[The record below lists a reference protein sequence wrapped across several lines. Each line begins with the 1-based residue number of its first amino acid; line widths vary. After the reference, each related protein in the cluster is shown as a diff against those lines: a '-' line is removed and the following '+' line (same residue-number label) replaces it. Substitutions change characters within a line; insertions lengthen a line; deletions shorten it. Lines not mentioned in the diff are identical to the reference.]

1 MSAIPADL
9 LRQRVMKFGG
19 ASLADAPR
27 IRHAVGIVQ
36 RAAREARPV
45 VVVSALH
52 DVTDQLLELARR
64 ATDRDD
70 AWREASS
77 AMRARHLGLVP
88 ELALPAERQPLQ
100 ETLERLFADL
110 EDLLHGVS
118 LLRECSPRTRDA
130 VLSVGERA
138 AAPLVAAAVR
148 AAGAPAFDVDAR
160 RLVLTD
166 TDFGRARVDVDETFR
181 RIREALAGTSAVP
194 VVTGFLG
201 ATAKGETTTLGR
213 SGSDYTA
220 SLFAAAL
227 GADALE
233 LWKDVDGVLSADPRL
248 VPGAFPLAELSYAE
262 LMELSHFGAKV
273 IHPPSLHPARRH
285 GVPLFIRNVNR
296 PDSRG
301 TVVLER
307 ATPSPHPVR
316 GISAIPRVTLLRL
329 EGDGMVGVPGVAM
342 RLFGALARHKV
353 SVILISQASSEH
365 SICFAVSPDDAG
377 AAQAAVSEEFVLER
391 RVGLVDDLVVD
402 EECSVL
408 AVVGEGMRE
417 QPGLAG
423 RLFGVLGARG
433 VNVRAIAQ
441 GSSELNLSLVIG
453 RDDQRRAVDAVHDAF
468 FAPDRV
474 DAAIAVLGTGNV
486 GGTLLRQIQE
496 LAARPGSPVRLR
508 LVGVANGHHMALDRT
523 GDGLP
528 LAAWRQQLA
537 GGAPT
542 DLDRVADAIVEA
554 RGGAPR
560 VLVDCTASTD
570 TARIFPRLLGA
581 GVSVVAANKIPF
593 SSRLASFDELRA
605 AARLGGASLR
615 YEATVGAGLP
625 VLSTLAS
632 LVAAGDRVRRIEGV
646 LSGTLNFLSERLRAG
661 DRFSAAVREAHRSG
675 YTEPNP
681 WDDLSGEDVRR
692 KLCILAR
699 TAGLAVEPGEI
710 EVVPP
715 VPGTGWNRLGLEAL
729 LARLAEHDGEI
740 ESARIAAEAAGQRLR
755 FVAALAPPAPG
766 GAAELSARLRPVGPE
781 HPCFELLG
789 ADNLIAF
796 TTDRYCTS
804 PLVVRGPG
812 AGPEVTAAGVLAD
825 LIEAARA
832 GGAGPARRE
841 MHEAAHA
848 AKETP

>member
-1 MSAIPADL
+1 MTAIPADP

-27 IRHAVGIVQ
+27 IRHAVGIVL
-36 RAAREARPV
+36 RSARVSRPV

-52 DVTDQLLELARR
+52 EVTDQLLELARR
-64 ATDRDD
+64 AADRD
-70 AWREASS
+70 AGWRAGVA
-77 AMRARHLGLVP
+77 AMRERHAGLVP
-88 ELALPAERQPLQ
+88 ELALAAERTALLRAI
-100 ETLERLFADL
+100 EHIFAEL
-110 EDLLHGVS
+110 EDLLHGVY

-130 VLSVGERA
+130 VLSIGERV
-138 AAPLVAAAVR
+138 AAPLVAAAIR
-148 AAGAPAFDVDAR
+148 AAGGAAREVDAR
-160 RLVLTD
+160 RLVVTD
-166 TDFGRARVDVDETFR
+166 ADFGRARVDLDETFR
-181 RIREALAGTSAVP
+181 RAREALGDATDVP

-201 ATAKGETTTLGR
+201 ATPKGETTTLGR

-220 SLFAAAL
+220 SLLAAAL
-227 GADALE
+227 AADALE

-285 GVPLFIRNVNR
+285 GVPLRIRNVNR
-296 PDSRG
+296 PDSPG
-301 TVVLER
+301 TIVLER
-307 ATPSPHPVR
+307 AAPSPHPVR

-342 RLFGALARHKV
+342 RLFGALARYKV

-365 SICFAVSPDDAG
+365 SICFAVAPEDAE
-377 AAQAAVSEEFVLER
+377 AAQAAVSEEFALEK
-391 RVGLVDDLVVD
+391 RVGLVDDLVSD
-402 EECSVL
+402 DQCAVL

-441 GSSELNLSLVIG
+441 GSSELNLSLVIS
-453 RDDQRRAVDAVHDAF
+453 RDDQRRAVGAVHDAF
-468 FAPDRV
+468 FAPDRSE
-474 DAAIAVLGTGNV
+474 AAIAVLGTGNV
-486 GGTLLRQIQE
+486 GGTLLRQLHE
-496 LAARPGSPVRLR
+496 LTSRPTSPVRVR
-508 LVGVANGHHMALDRT
+508 VVAIANGHHMATAGSDA
-523 GDGLP
+523 GLP
-528 LAAWRQQLA
+528 LGTWRQRLA
-537 GGAPT
+537 EGMPT
-542 DLDRVADAIVEA
+542 DLQRIAEAIVSA

-560 VLVDCTASTD
+560 ILVDCTASAE
-570 TARIFPRLLGA
+570 TARIFPTLLRM
-581 GVSVVAANKIPF
+581 GVSVVAANKLPF
-593 SSRLASFDELRA
+593 SGPLSRFEELRA
-605 AARLGGASLR
+605 SARHGGACLR

-632 LVAAGDRVRRIEGV
+632 LVSAGDRVRRIEGV
-646 LSGTLNFLSERLRAG
+646 LSGTLNFLAERLRVG
-661 DRFSAAVREAHRSG
+661 ERFSAAVRKAHENG
-675 YTEPNP
+675 FTEPNP

-699 TAGLAVEPGEI
+699 TAGLALEPAQI

-715 VPGTGWNRLGLEAL
+715 VPGSGWDRLGLEAL
-729 LARLAEHDGEI
+729 LARLAEHDEEI
-740 ESARIAAEAAGQRLR
+740 ERERAAAEAAGQRLR
-755 FVAALAPPAPG
+755 FVATLAPDG
-766 GAAELSARLRPVGPE
+766 EVSARLRPVGPD

-796 TTDRYCTS
+796 TTDRYRSS

-825 LIEAARA
+825 VLETARMQGAA
-832 GGAGPARRE
+832 PASLVG
-841 MHEAAHA
+841 HEAAEVAPA
-848 AKETP
+848 AKESP